1 MHLTAKFQVPN
12 VNFDRFRQALHE
24 KLSESLTEAAKQWL
38 MAVVPV
44 STMEGIPVWSA
55 ASRATFSPLASY
67 ATYALALAPAGDAP
81 DRVHLGLENGDAT
94 FEADRNTGIYRFS
107 YSTTLPHLIINEY
120 YNANT
125 FHQSC
130 DRGTVFSS
138 QASGA
143 IPLSRS
149 GRTGLSAVCQHRGI
163 AGVAV
168 HRGHHPTQ
176 RRVAP

>member
-1 MHLTAKFQVPN
+1 MRLTAKFQVPN

-38 MAVVPV
+38 TAVVPV

-81 DRVHLGLENGDAT
+81 DRVQLGLENGEAT

-120 YNANT
+120 HNANT
-125 FHQSC
+125 FVNPATGAPYFHLKRPGPYHFQEAGERAFRQFASTVELPGWQSIV
-130 DRGTVFSS
+130 DTT
-138 QASGA
+138 Q
-143 IPLSRS
+143 LSV
-149 GRTGLSAVCQHRGI
+149 G
-163 AGVAV
+163 
-168 HRGHHPTQ
+168 
-176 RRVAP
+176 